1 MKSVILVA
9 TLIALSGHVWAELRL
24 GRATL
29 AFATV
34 EEGKRVLA
42 RRDDYVQ
49 RMSAFDRAA
58 RLKTDRVVSEQEYLK
73 FVGRAVTAWEEAEK
87 EKVYLAMEG
96 VEETLRKMAL
106 PFPEKIWLIKTTG
119 REEGNAAYTRA
130 NAIVLPETF
139 LEGRPSGMQRLLC
152 HELFHVLS
160 RANKEL
166 RERCYAAIGFEKC
179 DELVFPEEL
188 AARKL
193 TNPDAPRND
202 HCLKVRVNGQAQWVI
217 PILFSR
223 EEKYDPEKGGE
234 FFRYLQ
240 FKLVVVERPVEGK
253 RVKVVRDGATA
264 MLLDV
269 GDVTGFFEQVG
280 KNTSYIIHPEEIL
293 ADNFVLLVTRE
304 RDLASP
310 KVVESLSRILAG
322 KG

>member
-1 MKSVILVA
+1 MRVLIVVVIL
-9 TLIALSGHVWAELRL
+9 LSLPGQVRAEVRL
-24 GRATL
+24 GRTIMS
-29 AFATV
+29 FATV
-34 EEGKRVLA
+34 EEGKQVLTS
-42 RRDDYVQ
+42 RDDYVE

-58 RLKTDRVVSEQEYLK
+58 RLKTDKVVPEREYLE
-73 FVGRAVTAWEEAEK
+73 FVGKNVVAWEEAEK
-87 EKVYLAMEG
+87 EKIYLAMEG
-96 VEETLRKMAL
+96 VEEVLKKMAL